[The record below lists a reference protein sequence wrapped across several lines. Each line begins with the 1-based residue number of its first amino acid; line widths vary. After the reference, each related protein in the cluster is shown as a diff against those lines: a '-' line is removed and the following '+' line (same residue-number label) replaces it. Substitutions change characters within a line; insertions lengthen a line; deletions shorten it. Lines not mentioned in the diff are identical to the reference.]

1 MIMIDKLKSP
11 KVLATIAAI
20 IVAIWVAVT
29 GMRPPEIVEEAIES
43 ATGAVVDCDDDGR
56 CNVTP
61 AEGSAEGSGEPAQ
74 TTAEGSGES
83 EDMEEP
89 AAGSGEGSGQ

>member
-43 ATGAVVDCDDDGR
+43 ATGAEVDCDEEGR

-61 AEGSAEGSGEPAQ
+61 AEASAEGSEEPAE

-89 AAGSGEGSGQ
+89 DGSGEGSGQ